1 MLPTKIS
8 RPYIEHFKKFYAD
21 TAAFGF
27 APKVLELALEF
38 FGPEHVLFGS
48 DSPLDVANGQYF
60 TAETLRSI
68 DAMKIT
74 PAVRKAILSRERDP
88 SPQGPYSSRA

>member
-1 MLPTKIS
+1 MPI
-8 RPYIEHFKKFYAD
+8 
-21 TAAFGF
+21 AAFGF

-38 FGPEHVLFGS
+38 FGPEHILFGS

-74 PAVRKAILSRERDP
+74 PAVRKAILSENAIHRLKVLAVAARE
-88 SPQGPYSSRA
+88 